1 MSWDFTADDL
11 RKELSE
17 LKEKLAVQAVKV
29 GEQETKI
36 IRNEEELRVSRENYA
51 DTLNK
56 VSMMKLRKEADRSL
70 ELEEELKRRTDELRN
85 EKNTR
90 ENVEGALRSA
100 NEEREREAASAREAQ
115 HYLNRTAVESND
127 YREQREKLAS
137 EKAKLE
143 SQVRELQGEL
153 QRHQAAPPPPSKTPA
168 RPRAS
173 SLTNLNKMTIL
184 ERDIEQIRA
193 SASSSELDLRSTREK
208 LSRIQSDLIRT
219 ENEKATLEKKLKEH
233 EQNVKDILSE
243 KEDLQAEV
251 DFYRERNG
259 EQSHEDE
266 LIARLEEEEAK
277 VALLEKQL
285 AQASTSTHARR
296 AFDQLQ
302 ARLNNEISRREDLEA
317 RETQLVHDREEAFNE
332 VDDLKRT
339 VEELERAISQ
349 KELRISEYE
358 TQCRTLQQ
366 LLDNTKQV
374 ASHSSNMRE
383 EQIGDMVN
391 RIARL
396 RAERDELKAHLD
408 FVQMEAHFKVEALE
422 SKLANQTEND
432 TQLKEYQSL
441 HAQLD
446 RRLNSEKRRLRT
458 TLQAM
463 VVTIQHLDSQNEHVG
478 VSALT
483 PTSCGNSTA
492 DSRESNQTVLEQQAT
507 LTLKEEETNYLKL
520 RLNDVT
526 IALRKETDLRSNFE
540 EQVQQLEVDLDMAKQ
555 ELTDATEH
563 CERLEARHSSD
574 ASHDAVVCSL
584 KNEIEELRN
593 RVMRR
598 TEQIGLQQ
606 HDIKRLETNMR
617 LTDERLEEAL
627 GELEMAETAKVAM
640 LEDCSI
646 ARDERDQAKKT
657 LVQAELEIERLST
670 RLHEVEKEALELHA
684 TLAYM
689 QENADIAQND
699 KLSTMIGTVAD
710 RDTQIRTLEDKLE
723 VSETSLRRAHEQI
736 EDLRRE
742 LKDLQESRHQSLEGL
757 QKDLQ
762 NSRDAASEELEQ
774 RAQELQSL
782 SEEVKGLKSAIGSA
796 QSALDAKTEDCRRA
810 CTEVE
815 VLTSK
820 LADAEA
826 KITDHALPAE
836 QSLGEE
842 RTAHHETKR
851 VLLAK
856 EEELKEC
863 TGHLQRLTS
872 ELDTAKAS
880 RDESLRLLHSKERQ
894 LDASSAELNRLLAEL
909 EARDADRARLNEM
922 GEIISR
928 LETEK
933 ADLVHRLAVFENETE
948 QELSDSASIRSI
960 LEEERRLHEELTKK
974 LESDLSSLEAEKEKQ
989 NNASESVET
998 DLKARCEEILALLE
1012 TTKAEL
1018 EEKRELCDTL
1028 ANEQQKTSSCR
1039 EDEIVSLK
1047 QQVADLTSEID
1058 SLQKSLQDE
1067 IDSRTRAAEAHK
1079 EELEAALDKQESL
1092 CAVESELRRTVED
1105 YQQQFAEVRSNLMTL
1120 QDENTALQSELDNL
1134 SGECHRANLKSQ
1146 ALERQLASSG
1156 KELSEQ
1162 RSDLTR
1168 LREAFSQS
1176 EKSGKTAEMNLLLI
1190 SQQNER
1196 TISSLR
1202 NQLKEHEKDAERIQ
1216 KLQQIVGETR
1226 EQISEM
1232 ESLLKEKC
1240 AEIEENDDKF
1250 IQLLKEK
1257 KRLTSKVESLTK
1269 KNNALQKKLSTP
1281 SVEPS
1286 PPENSSRRR
1295 SAATTPITIPSGTT
1309 APTTLPT
1316 TEMSAFSSS
1325 KAKAPD
1331 TDHVCSP
1338 RPGIPRETR
1347 RISGSKR
1354 RRESTPPRDEIPV
1367 TTSIG
1372 KKRPLPDDSDS
1383 GCAQVEARFP
1393 DAFKAD
1399 ASNSTSF
1406 PSSSSL
1412 PQLPSMP
1419 LAAEFTSTPRARR
1432 TAPRSG
1438 FTPVRG
1444 QSAALRPTLSQPSPV
1459 KKSRVTQALQAATV
1473 ISDMTNSPP
1482 RSKRVFTTEP
1492 GSVEPRI
1499 ERPAGKGW
1507 LGKIRSGANQ
1517 LSRTRQQP
1525 NSESRS

>member
-1 MSWDFTADDL
+1 MSWDFAADDL
-11 RKELSE
+11 RKELKE

-36 IRNEEELRVSRENYA
+36 VRNEEELRISRENYA
-51 DTLNK
+51 DALN
-56 VSMMKLRKEADRSL
+56 KLRKEADRSL

-90 ENVEGALRSA
+90 ENVEEALRSA

-143 SQVRELQGEL
+143 SQMRELQGEL
-153 QRHQAAPPPPSKTPA
+153 QRHQVAPPPPSKTPA

-173 SLTNLNKMTIL
+173 SLTNLNKVAML
-184 ERDIEQIRA
+184 EREIEQIRA
-193 SASSSELDLRSTREK
+193 SASSSELDQRSTREK
-208 LSRIQSDLIRT
+208 LSRVQSDLIRT
-219 ENEKATLEKKLKEH
+219 ENEKAALEKKLKDR

-251 DFYRERNG
+251 DFYRERAG
-259 EQSHEDE
+259 SQSHEDE
-266 LIARLEEEEAK
+266 LLARLEEEEAK

-285 AQASTSTHARR
+285 TQASTSTHARH

-302 ARLNNEISRREDLEA
+302 ARLNNEVSQREDLEA
-317 RETQLVHDREEAFNE
+317 REAQLVHDREEAFNE

-349 KELRISEYE
+349 KESRISEYE
-358 TQCRTLQQ
+358 IQCRTLQQ
-366 LLDNTKQV
+366 LWDGAKQA
-374 ASHSSNMRE
+374 ASHSSNMGE
-383 EQIGDMVN
+383 EQIADMVN
-391 RIARL
+391 RIARI

-422 SKLANQTEND
+422 SKLANQTDND
-432 TQLKEYQSL
+432 TRLREYQSL

-446 RRLNSEKRRLRT
+446 RWLNSERRRLWT
-458 TLQAM
+458 TMQAM
-463 VVTIQHLDSQNEHVG
+463 VVTIQHLDSQNEHLG
-478 VSALT
+478 LSALT
-483 PTSCGNSTA
+483 PISCGDSAA
-492 DSRESNQTVLEQQAT
+492 DSRETILEQQAA
-507 LTLKEEETNYLKL
+507 LTLKEEEKNDLML
-520 RLNDVT
+520 HLNDVT
-526 IALRKETDLRSNFE
+526 IALRKE
-540 EQVQQLEVDLDMAKQ
+540 
-555 ELTDATEH
+555 TEH

-574 ASHDAVVCSL
+574 ASHDAVIHSL

-593 RVMRR
+593 KVMRR

-606 HDIKRLETNMR
+606 VKRLETNMR

-646 ARDERDQAKKT
+646 AREERDQAKKA
-657 LVQAELEIERLST
+657 LAQAELEIEWLYT
-670 RLHEVEKEALELHA
+670 RLHEVEKEARELHT

-689 QENADIAQND
+689 QEKADIAQND
-699 KLSTMIGTVAD
+699 KLSAMIGTVAD
-710 RDTQIRTLEDKLE
+710 RDTRIRTLEDKLDI
-723 VSETSLRRAHEQI
+723 SETSLTRAHKQAGG
-736 EDLRRE
+736 LRRE
-742 LKDLQESRHQSLEGL
+742 LKDLQESHHQSLEGL

-762 NSRDAASEELEQ
+762 SSRDAASEELEQ

-782 SEEVKGLKSAIGSA
+782 SEEVKGLKSAIGST

-810 CTEVE
+810 FNEVE

-820 LADAEA
+820 LAEAEA
-826 KITDHALPAE
+826 KITNHALPAE

-863 TGHLQRLTS
+863 IGHLHRLTS

-922 GEIISR
+922 GEIVLC

-948 QELSDSASIRSI
+948 KELSDSASLHSI
-960 LEEERRLHEELTKK
+960 LEKERRLHEELTKK
-974 LESDLSSLEAEKEKQ
+974 LESDLSSLKEEKEKH

-1039 EDEIVSLK
+1039 EDEIVNLK

-1092 CAVESELRRTVED
+1092 CAVESELRQTVEE
-1105 YQQQFAEVRSNLMTL
+1105 YQQQLAEVRSNLMTL

-1156 KELSEQ
+1156 KGLSEL
-1162 RSDLTR
+1162 RSDLMR
-1168 LREAFSQS
+1168 LREALSQS
-1176 EKSGKTAEMNLLLI
+1176 EKSGKTVEMNLLLI

-1232 ESLLKEKC
+1232 ESLFKEKC

-1257 KRLTSKVESLTK
+1257 KKLTGKVESLTK
-1269 KNNALQKKLSTP
+1269 KNSALQKKLSTP

-1295 SAATTPITIPSGTT
+1295 SAAAAPTTTPSGST
-1309 APTTLPT
+1309 APTALPT
-1316 TEMSAFSSS
+1316 TETSAFSSS
-1325 KAKAPD
+1325 KAKAPEA
-1331 TDHVCSP
+1331 DHVCSP
-1338 RPGIPRETR
+1338 QPEIPRETR

-1354 RRESTPPRDEIPV
+1354 RRESSPPRDEIPA

-1393 DAFKAD
+1393 DAFKAG

-1412 PQLPSMP
+1412 PQMPSIL

-1438 FTPVRG
+1438 FTLVRG
-1444 QSAALRPTLSQPSPV
+1444 QSAALRPTPSQPSPV
-1459 KKSRVTQALQAATV
+1459 KKSRAAQALQAATV
-1473 ISDMTNSPP
+1473 ISDITNSPP

-1499 ERPAGKGW
+1499 ERQAGKGW
-1507 LGKIRSGANQ
+1507 LRKIRHFREHSSS
-1517 LSRTRQQP
+1517 LSR
-1525 NSESRS
+1525 NGLSS

>member
-11 RKELSE
+11 RKELKE

-29 GEQETKI
+29 GEQETRI

-51 DTLNK
+51 DALN
-56 VSMMKLRKEADRSL
+56 KLRKEADRSL

-90 ENVEGALRSA
+90 ENVEEALRSA
-100 NEEREREAASAREAQ
+100 NEERQREAASAREAE
-115 HYLNRTAVESND
+115 HYLNRTAVESID

-153 QRHQAAPPPPSKTPA
+153 QRHQAAPPPPPKTPV

-173 SLTNLNKMTIL
+173 SLTNVNKVAML
-184 ERDIEQIRA
+184 ERDIEQIRE
-193 SASSSELDLRSTREK
+193 SAFSSELDLKSTREK
-208 LSRIQSDLIRT
+208 LSRVQSDLIRT
-219 ENEKATLEKKLKEH
+219 ENEKATLEKKLKDH

-259 EQSHEDE
+259 SQSHEDE

-285 AQASTSTHARR
+285 TQASTSPHAKR

-302 ARLNNEISRREDLEA
+302 ARLNNEISQREDLEA
-317 RETQLVHDREEAFNE
+317 REAQLVHDREEAFNE

-349 KELRISEYE
+349 KELRVSEYE

-366 LLDNTKQV
+366 LLDDAKQ
-374 ASHSSNMRE
+374 AAFHSSSMGE
-383 EQIGDMVN
+383 EQIADMVN
-391 RIARL
+391 RIARI
-396 RAERDELKAHLD
+396 RAERDEFKAHLD

-422 SKLANQTEND
+422 SKLANQTENV
-432 TQLKEYQSL
+432 TQLKEYRSL

-446 RRLNSEKRRLRT
+446 RKLNSEKRRLRT
-458 TLQAM
+458 TIQAM
-463 VVTIQHLDSQNEHVG
+463 VVTIQHLDYQNEHLG
-478 VSALT
+478 FSALT
-483 PTSCGNSTA
+483 PISCGDSAT
-492 DSRESNQTVLEQQAT
+492 DSRESNQTVLEQQAA
-507 LTLKEEETNYLKL
+507 LTLKEEEKNDLKL

-555 ELTDATEH
+555 ELADATEH
-563 CERLEARHSSD
+563 CERLEARLSSD
-574 ASHDAVVCSL
+574 VSHDAAVHSL

-646 ARDERDQAKKT
+646 AREERDQAQKT
-657 LVQAELEIERLST
+657 LAQAELEIERLST
-670 RLHEVEKEALELHA
+670 RLHEVEKEACELHA
-684 TLAYM
+684 TLADM
-689 QENADIAQND
+689 QEKANIAQND
-699 KLSTMIGTVAD
+699 KVSAMIETVAG
-710 RDTQIRTLEDKLE
+710 RDTRIRTLEDKLDI
-723 VSETSLRRAHEQI
+723 SETSLRRAHEQV
-736 EDLRRE
+736 EGLRRE
-742 LKDLQESRHQSLEGL
+742 LKESQESHHQSLEGL

-762 NSRDAASEELEQ
+762 KDLQSSRDAASEELEQ

-782 SEEVKGLKSAIGSA
+782 SEEVKGLKSAISSA
-796 QSALDAKTEDCRRA
+796 QSALDAKTEECRRA
-810 CTEVE
+810 FTEVE
-815 VLTSK
+815 VLASK

-826 KITDHALPAE
+826 KITDHALPVE

-842 RTAHHETKR
+842 RAAHHETKR

-863 TGHLQRLTS
+863 TGHFQRLTS

-922 GEIISR
+922 GETISR
-928 LETEK
+928 VETEK
-933 ADLVHRLAVFENETE
+933 ADLVHKLAVFENETE
-948 QELSDSASIRSI
+948 KELSDSASLRSI
-960 LEEERRLHEELTKK
+960 LQEERRLHEELTKK

-989 NNASESVET
+989 NNASESVER
-998 DLKARCEEILALLE
+998 DLKARCEETLALLE
-1012 TTKAEL
+1012 TAKAEL
-1018 EEKRELCDTL
+1018 EQKRELCDTL
-1028 ANEQQKTSSCR
+1028 ANEQQKTSSGR
-1039 EDEIVSLK
+1039 EDEVVSLK

-1058 SLQKSLQDE
+1058 ALQKSLQDE
-1067 IDSRTRAAEAHK
+1067 IESRTRAAGAHK
-1079 EELEAALDKQESL
+1079 EELQAALDKQESL

-1105 YQQQFAEVRSNLMTL
+1105 YQQQLAEVRSNLMTL

-1156 KELSEQ
+1156 KELSEL

-1216 KLQQIVGETR
+1216 KLQQIVGGAR
-1226 EQISEM
+1226 EQIGEM

-1257 KRLTSKVESLTK
+1257 KKLTSKVESLTK
-1269 KNNALQKKLSTP
+1269 KNSALQKKLSTP
-1281 SVEPS
+1281 SVEPA
-1286 PPENSSRRR
+1286 PPESSSRRR
-1295 SAATTPITIPSGTT
+1295 SVAA
-1309 APTTLPT
+1309 APTTTPGSTSSTALPM

-1325 KAKAPD
+1325 KAKAPEA
-1331 TDHVCSP
+1331 DHVCSP
-1338 RPGIPRETR
+1338 QPEIPRETR

-1354 RRESTPPRDEIPV
+1354 RRESTPPRDEIPA

-1393 DAFKAD
+1393 DAFKAG

-1412 PQLPSMP
+1412 PQMPSMP
-1419 LAAEFTSTPRARR
+1419 LTAEFTSTPRARR

-1459 KKSRVTQALQAATV
+1459 KKSRAAQALQASTV
-1473 ISDMTNSPP
+1473 ISDITNSPP

-1492 GSVEPRI
+1492 GSVEPRV

-1507 LGKIRSGANQ
+1507 LGKIRSGANP

-1525 NSESRS
+1525 NNESRS

>member
-11 RKELSE
+11 RKELKE

-51 DTLNK
+51 DALN
-56 VSMMKLRKEADRSL
+56 KLRKEADRSL
-70 ELEEELKRRTDELRN
+70 GLEEELKRRTDDLRN
-85 EKNTR
+85 EKNAR
-90 ENVEGALRSA
+90 ENVEEALRSA
-100 NEEREREAASAREAQ
+100 KKEREREAATAKEAQ
-115 HYLNRTAVESND
+115 HYLNRAAVESND
-127 YREQREKLAS
+127 YLEQREKLVA

-143 SQVRELQGEL
+143 FQVRELQGEL
-153 QRHQAAPPPPSKTPA
+153 QRHQAAPPPPPRTPA

-173 SLTNLNKMTIL
+173 SLTNLNKVAML

-193 SASSSELDLRSTREK
+193 SASSSELDLTSTREK
-208 LSRIQSDLIRT
+208 LSKVHTDLIRT
-219 ENEKATLEKKLKEH
+219 ENEKAALEKKLKEH
-233 EQNVKDILSE
+233 EQKVKDILSE
-243 KEDLQAEV
+243 KEDLQAEL
-251 DFYRERNG
+251 DFYRERSG
-259 EQSHEDE
+259 SQSHEDE

-285 AQASTSTHARR
+285 TQASTSTHAKR

-317 RETQLVHDREEAFNE
+317 REEQLVHDREEAFNE
-332 VDDLKRT
+332 IDNLKRT
-339 VEELERAISQ
+339 VEEFERAISQ
-349 KELRISEYE
+349 KELRINEYE
-358 TQCRTLQQ
+358 TQCRSLQQ
-366 LLDNTKQV
+366 LLDDAKQA
-374 ASHSSNMRE
+374 ASYSSNMGE
-383 EQIGDMVN
+383 EQITDTVN

-422 SKLANQTEND
+422 SKLANQTGND
-432 TQLKEYQSL
+432 AQLKEYQSL
-441 HAQLD
+441 HAQLE
-446 RRLNSEKRRLRT
+446 RQLNNEKQRLRT
-458 TLQAM
+458 ILQAM
-463 VVTIQHLDSQNEHVG
+463 VVTIQHLDAQNEHLG

-483 PTSCGNSTA
+483 STSCGYSA
-492 DSRESNQTVLEQQAT
+492 VDSRESNQTVLEQQAA
-507 LTLKEEETNYLKL
+507 LTLKEEETNDLKL

-526 IALRKETDLRSNFE
+526 IALRKETDLRLNFE

-555 ELTDATEH
+555 ELADATEH

-574 ASHDAVVCSL
+574 VSHDAVVRSL
-584 KNEIEELRN
+584 KNEMEELRN

-646 ARDERDQAKKT
+646 AREERDQAKKT
-657 LVQAELEIERLST
+657 LAQAELEIERHSA
-670 RLHEVEKEALELHA
+670 RLHEVEKEARELHA
-684 TLAYM
+684 TY
-689 QENADIAQND
+689 IAQND
-699 KLSTMIGTVAD
+699 KLSTMIETVME
-710 RDTQIRTLEDKLE
+710 RDSRIRTLEDKLE
-723 VSETSLRRAHEQI
+723 VSETSLHRAHEQI
-736 EDLRRE
+736 EGLRRDLRE
-742 LKDLQESRHQSLEGL
+742 LQESRNESLESL

-762 NSRDAASEELEQ
+762 TSRDAASEVLEQ

-782 SEEVKGLKSAIGSA
+782 SEEVKGLKSAIGEA
-796 QSALDAKTEDCRRA
+796 QSTLDAKTEDCRRA
-810 CTEVE
+810 FTEVE

-826 KITDHALPAE
+826 KITDHALPTE
-836 QSLGEE
+836 QSLDEE
-842 RTAHHETKR
+842 RAAHHETKR
-851 VLLAK
+851 ILLAK

-863 TGHLQRLTS
+863 TGHLQRLTA

-880 RDESLRLLHSKERQ
+880 QDESLRLLHSKEIQ
-894 LDASSAELNRLLAEL
+894 LDTSSAELNRLLAEL
-909 EARDADRARLNEM
+909 EARDGDRARLNETR
-922 GEIISR
+922 EIISH

-948 QELSDSASIRSI
+948 KELSDSASLRSI
-960 LEEERRLHEELTKK
+960 LEEERRLHEELIKK
-974 LESDLSSLEAEKEKQ
+974 LESDLSTLEAEKEKQ
-989 NNASESVET
+989 KNASESVER
-998 DLKARCEEILALLE
+998 DLKARCEETISLLE

-1018 EEKRELCDTL
+1018 KEKRELCDTL
-1028 ANEQQKTSSCR
+1028 ANEQQKTSSSR
-1039 EDEIVSLK
+1039 EDEVTGLK

-1067 IDSRTRAAEAHK
+1067 IDNRTRAAKAHK
-1079 EELEAALDKQESL
+1079 EELEATLDKKESL

-1105 YQQQFAEVRSNLMTL
+1105 YQQQLAEVRSNLMML

-1146 ALERQLASSG
+1146 ALERQLTSNG
-1156 KELSEQ
+1156 RELSEL
-1162 RSDLTR
+1162 RSDLSR
-1168 LREAFSQS
+1168 LREVLSQS
-1176 EKSGKTAEMNLLLI
+1176 ERSGKTAEMNLLLI

-1216 KLQQIVGETR
+1216 KLQQIVGETK

-1257 KRLTSKVESLTK
+1257 KKLTGKVESLMK

-1295 SAATTPITIPSGTT
+1295 SAAAASTTIPSGST
-1309 APTTLPT
+1309 APTALST
-1316 TEMSAFSSS
+1316 TEMSGFSSS
-1325 KAKAPD
+1325 KAKAPEA
-1331 TDHVCSP
+1331 DHVCSP
-1338 RPGIPRETR
+1338 KPELPRETR

-1354 RRESTPPRDEIPV
+1354 RRESTPPRDEISV

-1383 GCAQVEARFP
+1383 GCAPVEARFP
-1393 DAFKAD
+1393 DAFKAG

-1406 PSSSSL
+1406 PTSSSL
-1412 PQLPSMP
+1412 PQMPSMP

-1432 TAPRSG
+1432 TTPRSG

-1459 KKSRVTQALQAATV
+1459 KKSRAAQALHGTTV
-1473 ISDMTNSPP
+1473 ISDITNSPP

-1492 GSVEPRI
+1492 GSVEPRT

-1507 LGKIRSGANQ
+1507 LGKIRSGANP
-1517 LSRTRQQP
+1517 LSRMRQQP
-1525 NSESRS
+1525 NDESRS